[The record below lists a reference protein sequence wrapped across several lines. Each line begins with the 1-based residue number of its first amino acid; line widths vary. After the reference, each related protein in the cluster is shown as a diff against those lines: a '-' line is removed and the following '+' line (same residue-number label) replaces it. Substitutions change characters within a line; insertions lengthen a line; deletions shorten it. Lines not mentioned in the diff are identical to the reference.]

1 MAEITPIAPLHPTIR
16 PRRIE
21 SDDKQRRE
29 QPQQQKQE
37 EDNNSEP
44 ELDNEKR
51 SPHIDERV

>member
-29 QPQQQKQE
+29 QPQQQNQ
-37 EDNNSEP
+37 EDNSKP
-44 ELDNEKR
+44 ELDNEKK
-51 SPHIDERV
+51 SSNIDERV

>member
-21 SDDKQRRE
+21 SDDKSRRE
-29 QPQQQKQE
+29 QPQRQE
-37 EDNNSEP
+37 EETTGEP
-44 ELDNEKR
+44 EPGQDDE